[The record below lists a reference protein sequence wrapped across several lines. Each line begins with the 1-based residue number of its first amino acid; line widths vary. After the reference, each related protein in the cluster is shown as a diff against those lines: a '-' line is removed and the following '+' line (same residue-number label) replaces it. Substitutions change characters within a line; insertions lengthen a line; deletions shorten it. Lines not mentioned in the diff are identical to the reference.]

1 MNYIPR
7 PLGARIVAAHSNVV
21 VLEGARAVGKTM
33 LAKKEIVPY
42 GFEYVTLADD
52 ATYQLAKTDISS
64 WVRNLPKPIII
75 DEAQR
80 IETLPLAVKEVVDE
94 LGATYSSHGIPQFI
108 LTGSASLN
116 RKGLDGQN
124 PLTRRARNFELHPLT
139 QREIHLTSGKSIVD
153 LLWNAQPN
161 LKYQSS
167 MDAKEISVLLTK
179 GGFPRYALNSTVS
192 SSELSHLVK
201 SDIDNTLGDA
211 LLPGEKIDIAIANAI
226 LKSLLALPGNILN
239 VSRMASELGR
249 DGRTIERYI
258 DIFERRFLIRKLPNL
273 ALQAHKQTQ
282 SRPKVHPIDSSFSIE
297 EFKQAGK
304 DIFGDDRTLLGSV
317 LESYVVSQIVPEA
330 QWSSRLPDAFYWR
343 QAGKHPKEVDLV
355 LLNNNELIGIE
366 VKAASNARP
375 ADFNGLN
382 ALSEDPRFIRG
393 FLVYTGK
400 KIIRHRDNIW
410 AIPLEALW
418 DNDAFENAT
427 KPPLSAA
434 AITQTQTH
442 AEEETSLT
450 TVDAS
455 LFLSYR
461 HSDNDYLDGA
471 ITQLAEEIAKS
482 YEFLYGNK
490 LDVFIDKKS
499 IEWGQD
505 WQRELDRRIESC
517 NIIMPAVTPGYIK
530 SEACRKELFAF
541 NEKIALRQNCK
552 IMPLIWQNTELMQDD
567 GDMAVAI
574 INRYQYEDV
583 EDLRGANQ
591 KSPQYR
597 NRIEALARRIHSSA
611 VEVNAAAYGNSDVA
625 AEHAG
630 NSEEGLLEKLAECEK
645 QMPVFTESFNGVAE
659 KAKLLL
665 KAFKEHPAPNNGQA
679 TDLVIWTT
687 EIDACTK
694 SDIEALRRDLGTARE
709 SWNIMLEALSSYVS
723 VAILLAE
730 STAKKE
736 QLKDAYTMIISLG
749 NNLNL
754 PEDVKMASSLMS
766 GLQLISPKLKPLSDS
781 FIGVISFLND
791 VKASIDP
798 LEQKLYSALAK
809 ED

>member
-1 MNYIPR
+1 MSYIPR
-7 PLGARIVAAHSNVV
+7 PLGARIVAVHSNVV

-42 GFEYVTLADD
+42 GYEYVTLADD

-64 WVRNLPKPIII
+64 WVRNLPKPVII

-80 IETLPLAVKEVVDE
+80 IEALPLAVKEVVDE
-94 LGATYSSHGIPQFI
+94 LGAAPSSHGIPQFI

-153 LLWNAQPN
+153 LLWDAQPN

-167 MDAKEISVLLTK
+167 MEAKEISVLLTK

-192 SSELSHLVK
+192 SCELSHLVK
-201 SDIDNTLGDA
+201 SDIDNTLGDS

-304 DIFGDDRTLLGSV
+304 DIFGDNRTLLGSV

-330 QWSSRLPDAFYWR
+330 QWSSRFPDAFYWR

-366 VKAASNARP
+366 VKAASNVRP
-375 ADFNGLN
+375 ADFDGLN

-418 DNDAFENAT
+418 DNDAFEDAA
-427 KPPLSAA
+427 KPPLSAT
-434 AITQTQTH
+434 AITHTH
-442 AEEETSLT
+442 TEKEASLT

-541 NEKIALRQNCK
+541 NDKIAARPNCR
-552 IMPLIWQNTELMQDD
+552 IMPLIWQNAELMQNYD
-567 GDMAVAI
+567 DMAIAI
-574 INRYQYEDV
+574 LNRYQYENV
-583 EDLRGANQ
+583 EDLRGVDPKN
-591 KSPQYR
+591 PQYR

-611 VEVNAAAYGNSDVA
+611 VEVNTATHSNSDIAV
-625 AEHAG
+625 EYAG
-630 NSEEGLLEKLAECEK
+630 NPEEGLLEKLAECER
-645 QMPVFTESFNGVAE
+645 QMPVFTESFNSVAE
-659 KAKLLL
+659 KTKRLLE
-665 KAFKEHPAPNNGQA
+665 AFKEHPTPNNGQA
-679 TDLVIWTT
+679 TDFVKWTT

-694 SDIEALRRDLGTARE
+694 SDTEALRRDLGTARE
-709 SWNIMLEALSSYVS
+709 SWNVMLEALSSYVS
-723 VAILLAE
+723 VAILLTG
-730 STAKKE
+730 SMAKKE
-736 QLKDAYTMIISLG
+736 QLEDAYSMIVSFK
-749 NNLNL
+749 NTLNM

-766 GLQLISPKLKPLSDS
+766 GLQLISPKLKPLSES
-781 FIGVISFLND
+781 FIGVIGFLND

-798 LEQKLYSALAK
+798 LEQKLYNALAK
-809 ED
+809 EG

>member
-1 MNYIPR
+1 MSYIPR
-7 PLGARIVAAHSNVV
+7 PLGARIVTAHSNVV

-42 GFEYVTLADD
+42 GYEYVTLADD
-52 ATYQLAKTDISS
+52 ATYQLAKTDIST
-64 WVRNLPKPIII
+64 WVRNLPKPVII

-80 IETLPLAVKEVVDE
+80 IEALPLAVKEVVDE
-94 LGATYSSHGIPQFI
+94 LGATRSSHGTPQFI

-124 PLTRRARNFELHPLT
+124 PLTRRARNFELYPLT
-139 QREIHLTSGKSIVD
+139 QREIHLTSSKSIVD

-179 GGFPRYALNSTVS
+179 GGFPRYALNNIVS

-226 LKSLLALPGNILN
+226 LKSLFALPGNILN

-304 DIFGDDRTLLGSV
+304 DIFGDDRTLLGSM

-330 QWSSRLPDAFYWR
+330 QWSSRFPEAFYWR
-343 QAGKHPKEVDLV
+343 QAGKQPKEVDLV

-366 VKAASNARP
+366 VKAASNVRP
-375 ADFNGLN
+375 ADFDGLN

-418 DNDAFENAT
+418 SNDAFEDAA
-427 KPPLSAA
+427 KPRLSAA
-434 AITQTQTH
+434 AITQTH

-471 ITQLAEEIAKS
+471 ITQLVEEIAKS
-482 YEFLYGNK
+482 YEFLYGNT

-517 NIIMPAVTPGYIK
+517 SIIMPAVTPGYIK

-541 NEKIALRQNCK
+541 NDKIAARPNCR
-552 IMPLIWQNTELMQDD
+552 IMPLIWQNAELMQNYD
-567 GDMAVAI
+567 DMAIAI
-574 INRYQYEDV
+574 LNRYQYENV
-583 EDLRGANQ
+583 EDLRGVDPKN
-591 KSPQYR
+591 PQYR

-611 VEVNAAAYGNSDVA
+611 AEVNTATHSNSDIAV
-625 AEHAG
+625 EYAG
-630 NSEEGLLEKLAECEK
+630 NPEEGLLEKLAECER
-645 QMPVFTESFNGVAE
+645 QMPVFTESFNSVAE
-659 KAKLLL
+659 KTKRLLE
-665 KAFKEHPAPNNGQA
+665 AFKEHPTPNNGQA
-679 TDLVIWTT
+679 TDFVKWTT
-687 EIDACTK
+687 EIDTCTK
-694 SDIEALRRDLGTARE
+694 SDTEALRRDLGTARE
-709 SWNIMLEALSSYVS
+709 SWNVMLEALSSYVS
-723 VAILLAE
+723 VAILLTG
-730 STAKKE
+730 SMAKKE
-736 QLKDAYTMIISLG
+736 QLEDAYSMIVSFK
-749 NNLNL
+749 NTLNM
-754 PEDVKMASSLMS
+754 PEDVKMASSLMN
-766 GLQLISPKLKPLSDS
+766 GLQLISPKLKPLSES
-781 FIGVISFLND
+781 FIGVIGFLND

-798 LEQKLYSALAK
+798 LEQKLYNALAK
-809 ED
+809 EG

>member
-1 MNYIPR
+1 MSYIPR
-7 PLGARIVAAHSNVV
+7 PLGARIVTAHSNVV

-42 GFEYVTLADD
+42 GYEYVTLADD
-52 ATYQLAKTDISS
+52 ATYQLAKTDIST
-64 WVRNLPKPIII
+64 WVRNLPKPVII

-80 IETLPLAVKEVVDE
+80 IEALPLAVKEVVDE
-94 LGATYSSHGIPQFI
+94 LGATRSSHGTPQFI

-124 PLTRRARNFELHPLT
+124 PLTRRARNFELYPLT
-139 QREIHLTSGKSIVD
+139 QREIHLTSSKSIVD

-179 GGFPRYALNSTVS
+179 GGFPRYALNNIVS

-226 LKSLLALPGNILN
+226 LKSLFALPGNILN

-330 QWSSRLPDAFYWR
+330 QWSSRFPEAFYWR
-343 QAGKHPKEVDLV
+343 QAGKQPKEVDLV

-366 VKAASNARP
+366 VKAASNVRP
-375 ADFNGLN
+375 ADFDGLN

-418 DNDAFENAT
+418 SNDAFEDAA
-427 KPPLSAA
+427 KPRLSAA
-434 AITQTQTH
+434 AITQTH

-471 ITQLAEEIAKS
+471 ITQLVEEIAKS
-482 YEFLYGNK
+482 
-490 LDVFIDKKS
+490 
-499 IEWGQD
+499 
-505 WQRELDRRIESC
+505 
-517 NIIMPAVTPGYIK
+517 
-530 SEACRKELFAF
+530 
-541 NEKIALRQNCK
+541 
-552 IMPLIWQNTELMQDD
+552 
-567 GDMAVAI
+567 
-574 INRYQYEDV
+574 
-583 EDLRGANQ
+583 
-591 KSPQYR
+591 
-597 NRIEALARRIHSSA
+597 
-611 VEVNAAAYGNSDVA
+611 
-625 AEHAG
+625 
-630 NSEEGLLEKLAECEK
+630 
-645 QMPVFTESFNGVAE
+645 
-659 KAKLLL
+659 
-665 KAFKEHPAPNNGQA
+665 
-679 TDLVIWTT
+679 
-687 EIDACTK
+687 
-694 SDIEALRRDLGTARE
+694 
-709 SWNIMLEALSSYVS
+709 
-723 VAILLAE
+723 
-730 STAKKE
+730 
-736 QLKDAYTMIISLG
+736 
-749 NNLNL
+749 
-754 PEDVKMASSLMS
+754 
-766 GLQLISPKLKPLSDS
+766 
-781 FIGVISFLND
+781 
-791 VKASIDP
+791 
-798 LEQKLYSALAK
+798 
-809 ED
+809 

>member
-1 MNYIPR
+1 MSYIPR
-7 PLGARIVAAHSNVV
+7 PLGARIVTAHSNVV

-42 GFEYVTLADD
+42 GYEYVTLADD
-52 ATYQLAKTDISS
+52 ATYQLAKTDIST
-64 WVRNLPKPIII
+64 WVRNLPKPVII

-80 IETLPLAVKEVVDE
+80 IEALPLAVKEVVDE
-94 LGATYSSHGIPQFI
+94 LGATRSSHGTPQFI

-124 PLTRRARNFELHPLT
+124 PLTRRARNFELYPLT
-139 QREIHLTSGKSIVD
+139 QREIHLTSSKSIVD

-179 GGFPRYALNSTVS
+179 GGFPRYALNNIVS

-226 LKSLLALPGNILN
+226 LKSLFALPGNILN

-330 QWSSRLPDAFYWR
+330 QWSSRFPEAFYWR
-343 QAGKHPKEVDLV
+343 QAGKQPKEVDLV

-366 VKAASNARP
+366 VKAASNVRP
-375 ADFNGLN
+375 ADFDGLN

-418 DNDAFENAT
+418 SNDAFEDAA
-427 KPPLSAA
+427 KPRLSAA
-434 AITQTQTH
+434 AITQTH

-471 ITQLAEEIAKS
+471 ITQLVEEIAKS
-482 YEFLYGNK
+482 YEFLYGNT

-517 NIIMPAVTPGYIK
+517 SIIMPAVTPGYIK

-541 NEKIALRQNCK
+541 NDKIAARPNCR
-552 IMPLIWQNTELMQDD
+552 IMPLIWQNAELMQNYD
-567 GDMAVAI
+567 DMAIAI
-574 INRYQYEDV
+574 LNRYQYENV
-583 EDLRGANQ
+583 EDLRGVDPKN
-591 KSPQYR
+591 PQYR
-597 NRIEALARRIHSSA
+597 NRIETLARRIHSSA
-611 VEVNAAAYGNSDVA
+611 AEVNTATHSNSDIAV
-625 AEHAG
+625 EYAG
-630 NSEEGLLEKLAECEK
+630 NPEEGLLEKLAECER
-645 QMPVFTESFNGVAE
+645 QMPVFTESFNSVAE
-659 KAKLLL
+659 KTKRLLE
-665 KAFKEHPAPNNGQA
+665 AFKEHPTPNKGQA
-679 TDLVIWTT
+679 TDFVKWTT
-687 EIDACTK
+687 EIDTCTK
-694 SDIEALRRDLGTARE
+694 SDTEALRRDLGTARE
-709 SWNIMLEALSSYVS
+709 SWNVMLEALSSYVS
-723 VAILLAE
+723 VAILLTG
-730 STAKKE
+730 SMAKKE
-736 QLKDAYTMIISLG
+736 QLEDAYSMIVSFK
-749 NNLNL
+749 NTLNM
-754 PEDVKMASSLMS
+754 PEDVKMASSLMN
-766 GLQLISPKLKPLSDS
+766 GLQLISPKLKPLSES
-781 FIGVISFLND
+781 FIGVIGFLND

-798 LEQKLYSALAK
+798 LEQKLYNALAK
-809 ED
+809 EG

>member
-1 MNYIPR
+1 MSYIPR
-7 PLGARIVAAHSNVV
+7 PLGARIVAVHSNVV

-42 GFEYVTLADD
+42 GYEYVTLADD

-64 WVRNLPKPIII
+64 WVRNLPKPVII

-80 IETLPLAVKEVVDE
+80 IEALPLAVKEVVDE
-94 LGATYSSHGIPQFI
+94 LGAAPSSHGIPQFI

-153 LLWNAQPN
+153 LLWDAQPN

-167 MDAKEISVLLTK
+167 MEAKEISVLLTK

-192 SSELSHLVK
+192 SCELSHLVK
-201 SDIDNTLGDA
+201 SDIDNTLGDS

-304 DIFGDDRTLLGSV
+304 DIFGDNRTLLGSV

-330 QWSSRLPDAFYWR
+330 QWSSRFPDAFYWR

-366 VKAASNARP
+366 VKAASNVRP
-375 ADFNGLN
+375 ADFDGLN

-418 DNDAFENAT
+418 DNDAFEDAA
-427 KPPLSAA
+427 KPPLSAT
-434 AITQTQTH
+434 AITHTH
-442 AEEETSLT
+442 TEKEASLT

-541 NEKIALRQNCK
+541 NDKIAARPNCR
-552 IMPLIWQNTELMQDD
+552 IMPLIWQNAELMQNYD
-567 GDMAVAI
+567 DMAIAI
-574 INRYQYEDV
+574 LNRYQYENV
-583 EDLRGANQ
+583 EDLRGVDPKN
-591 KSPQYR
+591 PQYR

-611 VEVNAAAYGNSDVA
+611 VEVNTATHSNSDIAV
-625 AEHAG
+625 EYAG
-630 NSEEGLLEKLAECEK
+630 NPEEGLLEKHAECER
-645 QMPVFTESFNGVAE
+645 QMPVFTESFNSVAE
-659 KAKLLL
+659 KTKRLLE
-665 KAFKEHPAPNNGQA
+665 AFKEHPTPNNGQA
-679 TDLVIWTT
+679 TDFVKWTT

-694 SDIEALRRDLGTARE
+694 SDTEALRRDLGTARE
-709 SWNIMLEALSSYVS
+709 SWNVMLEALSSYVS
-723 VAILLAE
+723 VAILLTG
-730 STAKKE
+730 SMAKKE
-736 QLKDAYTMIISLG
+736 QLEDAYSMIVSFK
-749 NNLNL
+749 NTLNM

-766 GLQLISPKLKPLSDS
+766 GLQLISPKLKPLSES
-781 FIGVISFLND
+781 FIGVIGFLND

-798 LEQKLYSALAK
+798 LEQKLYNALAK
-809 ED
+809 EG

>member
-1 MNYIPR
+1 MSYIPR
-7 PLGARIVAAHSNVV
+7 PLGARIVTAHSNVV

-42 GFEYVTLADD
+42 GYEYVTLADD
-52 ATYQLAKTDISS
+52 ATYQLAKTDIST
-64 WVRNLPKPIII
+64 WVRNLPKPVII

-80 IETLPLAVKEVVDE
+80 IEALPLAVKEVVDE
-94 LGATYSSHGIPQFI
+94 LGATRSSHGTPQFI

-124 PLTRRARNFELHPLT
+124 PLTRRARNFELYPLT
-139 QREIHLTSGKSIVD
+139 QREIHLTSSKSIVD

-179 GGFPRYALNSTVS
+179 GGFPRYALNNIVS

-226 LKSLLALPGNILN
+226 LKSLFALPGNILN

-330 QWSSRLPDAFYWR
+330 QWSSRFPEAFYWR
-343 QAGKHPKEVDLV
+343 QAGKQPKEVDLV

-366 VKAASNARP
+366 VKAASNVRP
-375 ADFNGLN
+375 ADFDGLN

-410 AIPLEALW
+410 VIPLEALW
-418 DNDAFENAT
+418 SNDAFEDAA
-427 KPPLSAA
+427 KPRLSAA
-434 AITQTQTH
+434 AITQTH

-471 ITQLAEEIAKS
+471 ITQLVEEIAKS
-482 YEFLYGNK
+482 YEFLYGNT

-517 NIIMPAVTPGYIK
+517 SIIMPAVTPGYIK

-541 NEKIALRQNCK
+541 NDKIAARPNCR
-552 IMPLIWQNTELMQDD
+552 IMPLIWQNAELMQNYD
-567 GDMAVAI
+567 DMAIAI
-574 INRYQYEDV
+574 LNRYQYENV
-583 EDLRGANQ
+583 EDLRGVDPKN
-591 KSPQYR
+591 PQYR

-611 VEVNAAAYGNSDVA
+611 AEVNTATHSNSDIAV
-625 AEHAG
+625 EYAG
-630 NSEEGLLEKLAECEK
+630 NPEEGLLEKLAECER
-645 QMPVFTESFNGVAE
+645 QMPVFTESFNSVAE
-659 KAKLLL
+659 KTKRLLE
-665 KAFKEHPAPNNGQA
+665 AFKEHPTPNNGQA
-679 TDLVIWTT
+679 TDFVKWTT
-687 EIDACTK
+687 EIDTCTK
-694 SDIEALRRDLGTARE
+694 SDTEALRRDLGTARE
-709 SWNIMLEALSSYVS
+709 SWNVMLEALSSYVS
-723 VAILLAE
+723 VAILLTG
-730 STAKKE
+730 SMAKKE
-736 QLKDAYTMIISLG
+736 QLEDAYSMIVSFK
-749 NNLNL
+749 NTLNM
-754 PEDVKMASSLMS
+754 PEDVKMASSLMN
-766 GLQLISPKLKPLSDS
+766 GLQLISPKLKPLSES
-781 FIGVISFLND
+781 FIGVIGFLND

-798 LEQKLYSALAK
+798 LEQKLYNALAK
-809 ED
+809 EG

>member
-1 MNYIPR
+1 MSYIPR
-7 PLGARIVAAHSNVV
+7 PLGARIVTAHSNVV

-42 GFEYVTLADD
+42 GYEYVTLADD
-52 ATYQLAKTDISS
+52 ATYQLAKTDIST
-64 WVRNLPKPIII
+64 WVRNLPKPVII

-80 IETLPLAVKEVVDE
+80 IEALPLAVKEVVDE
-94 LGATYSSHGIPQFI
+94 LGATRSSHGTPQFI

-124 PLTRRARNFELHPLT
+124 PLTRRARNFELYPLT
-139 QREIHLTSGKSIVD
+139 QREIHLTSSKSIVD

-179 GGFPRYALNSTVS
+179 GGFPRYALNNIVS

-226 LKSLLALPGNILN
+226 LKSLFALPGNILN

-330 QWSSRLPDAFYWR
+330 QWSSRFPEAFYWR
-343 QAGKHPKEVDLV
+343 QAGKQPKEVDLV

-366 VKAASNARP
+366 VKAASNVRP
-375 ADFNGLN
+375 ADFDGLN

-418 DNDAFENAT
+418 SNDAFEDAA
-427 KPPLSAA
+427 KPRLSAA
-434 AITQTQTH
+434 AITQTH

-471 ITQLAEEIAKS
+471 ITQLVEEIAKS
-482 YEFLYGNK
+482 YEFLYGNT

-517 NIIMPAVTPGYIK
+517 SIIMPAVTPGYIK

-541 NEKIALRQNCK
+541 NDKIAARPNCR
-552 IMPLIWQNTELMQDD
+552 IMPLIWQNAELMQNYD
-567 GDMAVAI
+567 DMAIAI
-574 INRYQYEDV
+574 LNRYQYENV
-583 EDLRGANQ
+583 EDLRGVDPKN
-591 KSPQYR
+591 PQYR

-611 VEVNAAAYGNSDVA
+611 AEVNTATHSNSDIAV
-625 AEHAG
+625 EYAG
-630 NSEEGLLEKLAECEK
+630 NPEEGLLEKLAECER
-645 QMPVFTESFNGVAE
+645 QMPVFTESFNSVAE
-659 KAKLLL
+659 KTKRLLE
-665 KAFKEHPAPNNGQA
+665 AFKEHPTPNNGQA
-679 TDLVIWTT
+679 TDFVKWTT
-687 EIDACTK
+687 EIDTCTK
-694 SDIEALRRDLGTARE
+694 SDTEALRRDLGTARE
-709 SWNIMLEALSSYVS
+709 SWNVMLEALSSYVS
-723 VAILLAE
+723 VAILLTG
-730 STAKKE
+730 SMAKKE
-736 QLKDAYTMIISLG
+736 QLEDAYSMIVSFK
-749 NNLNL
+749 NTLNM
-754 PEDVKMASSLMS
+754 PEDVKMASSLMN
-766 GLQLISPKLKPLSDS
+766 GLQLISPKLKPLSES
-781 FIGVISFLND
+781 FIGVIGFLND

-798 LEQKLYSALAK
+798 LEQKLYNALAK

>member
-1 MNYIPR
+1 MSYIPR
-7 PLGARIVAAHSNVV
+7 PLGARIVTAHSNVV

-42 GFEYVTLADD
+42 GYEYVTLADD
-52 ATYQLAKTDISS
+52 ATYQLAKTDIST
-64 WVRNLPKPIII
+64 WVRNLPKPVII

-80 IETLPLAVKEVVDE
+80 IEALPLAVKEVVDE
-94 LGATYSSHGIPQFI
+94 LGATRSSHGTPQFI

-124 PLTRRARNFELHPLT
+124 PLTRRACNFELYPLT
-139 QREIHLTSGKSIVD
+139 QREIHLTSSKSIVD

-179 GGFPRYALNSTVS
+179 GGFPRYALNNIVS

-226 LKSLLALPGNILN
+226 LKSLFALPGNILN

-258 DIFERRFLIRKLPNL
+258 NIFERRFLIRKLPNL

-330 QWSSRLPDAFYWR
+330 QWSSRFPEAFYWR
-343 QAGKHPKEVDLV
+343 QAGKQPKEVDLV

-366 VKAASNARP
+366 VKAASNVRP
-375 ADFNGLN
+375 ADFDGLN

-418 DNDAFENAT
+418 SNDAFEDAA
-427 KPPLSAA
+427 KPRLSAA
-434 AITQTQTH
+434 AITQTH

-471 ITQLAEEIAKS
+471 ITQLVEEIAKS
-482 YEFLYGNK
+482 YEFLYGNT

-517 NIIMPAVTPGYIK
+517 SIIMPAITPGYIK

-541 NEKIALRQNCK
+541 NDKIAARPNCR
-552 IMPLIWQNTELMQDD
+552 IMPLIWQNAELMQNYD
-567 GDMAVAI
+567 DMAIAI
-574 INRYQYEDV
+574 LNRYQYENV
-583 EDLRGANQ
+583 EDLRGVDPKN
-591 KSPQYR
+591 PQYR

-611 VEVNAAAYGNSDVA
+611 AEVNTATHSNSDIAV
-625 AEHAG
+625 EHAG
-630 NSEEGLLEKLAECEK
+630 NPEEGLLEKLAECER
-645 QMPVFTESFNGVAE
+645 QMPVFTESFNSVAE
-659 KAKLLL
+659 KTKRLLE
-665 KAFKEHPAPNNGQA
+665 AFKEHPTPNNGQA
-679 TDLVIWTT
+679 TDFVKWTT
-687 EIDACTK
+687 EIDTCTK
-694 SDIEALRRDLGTARE
+694 SDTEALRRDLGTARE
-709 SWNIMLEALSSYVS
+709 SWNVMLEALSSYVS
-723 VAILLAE
+723 VAILLTG
-730 STAKKE
+730 SMAKKE
-736 QLKDAYTMIISLG
+736 QLEDAYSMIVSFK
-749 NNLNL
+749 NTLNM
-754 PEDVKMASSLMS
+754 PEDVKMASSLMN
-766 GLQLISPKLKPLSDS
+766 GLQLISPKLKPLSES
-781 FIGVISFLND
+781 FIGVIGFLND

-798 LEQKLYSALAK
+798 LEQKLYNALAK
-809 ED
+809 EG

>member
-1 MNYIPR
+1 MSYIPR
-7 PLGARIVAAHSNVV
+7 PLGARIVAVHSNVV

-42 GFEYVTLADD
+42 GYEYVTLADD

-64 WVRNLPKPIII
+64 WVRNLPKPVII

-80 IETLPLAVKEVVDE
+80 IEALPLAVKEVVDE
-94 LGATYSSHGIPQFI
+94 LGAAPSSHGIPQFI

-153 LLWNAQPN
+153 LLWDAQPN

-167 MDAKEISVLLTK
+167 MEAKEISVLLTK

-192 SSELSHLVK
+192 SGELSHLVK
-201 SDIDNTLGDA
+201 SDIDNTLGDS

-304 DIFGDDRTLLGSV
+304 DIFGDNRTLLGSV

-330 QWSSRLPDAFYWR
+330 QWSSRFPDAFYWR

-366 VKAASNARP
+366 VKAASNVRP
-375 ADFNGLN
+375 ADFDGLN

-418 DNDAFENAT
+418 DNDAFEDAA
-427 KPPLSAA
+427 KPPLSAT
-434 AITQTQTH
+434 AITHTH
-442 AEEETSLT
+442 TEKEASLT

-541 NEKIALRQNCK
+541 NDKIAARPNCR
-552 IMPLIWQNTELMQDD
+552 IMPLIWQNAELMQNYD
-567 GDMAVAI
+567 DMAIAI
-574 INRYQYEDV
+574 LNRYQYENV
-583 EDLRGANQ
+583 EDLRGVDPKN
-591 KSPQYR
+591 PQYR

-611 VEVNAAAYGNSDVA
+611 VEVNTATHSNSDIA
-625 AEHAG
+625 AEYAG
-630 NSEEGLLEKLAECEK
+630 NPEEGLLEKLAECER
-645 QMPVFTESFNGVAE
+645 QMPVFTESFNSVAE
-659 KAKLLL
+659 KTKRLLE
-665 KAFKEHPAPNNGQA
+665 AFKEHPTPNNGQA
-679 TDLVIWTT
+679 TDFVKWTT

-694 SDIEALRRDLGTARE
+694 SDTEALRRDLGTARE
-709 SWNIMLEALSSYVS
+709 SWNVMLEALSSYVS
-723 VAILLAE
+723 VAILLTG
-730 STAKKE
+730 SMAKKE
-736 QLKDAYTMIISLG
+736 QLEDAYSMIVSFK
-749 NNLNL
+749 NTLNM

-766 GLQLISPKLKPLSDS
+766 GLQLISPKLKPLSES
-781 FIGVISFLND
+781 FIGVIGFLND

-798 LEQKLYSALAK
+798 LEQKLYNALAK
-809 ED
+809 EG

>member
-1 MNYIPR
+1 MSYIPR
-7 PLGARIVAAHSNVV
+7 PLGARIVTAHSNVV

-42 GFEYVTLADD
+42 GYEYVTLADD
-52 ATYQLAKTDISS
+52 ATYQLAKTDIST
-64 WVRNLPKPIII
+64 WVRNLPKPVII

-80 IETLPLAVKEVVDE
+80 IEALPLAVKEVVDE
-94 LGATYSSHGIPQFI
+94 LGATRSSHGTPQFI

-124 PLTRRARNFELHPLT
+124 PLTRRARNFELYPLT
-139 QREIHLTSGKSIVD
+139 QREIHLTSSKSIVD

-179 GGFPRYALNSTVS
+179 GGFPRYALNNIVS

-226 LKSLLALPGNILN
+226 LKSLFALPGNILN

-317 LESYVVSQIVPEA
+317 LESYVISQIVPEA
-330 QWSSRLPDAFYWR
+330 QWSSRFPEAFYWR
-343 QAGKHPKEVDLV
+343 QAGKQPKEVDLV

-366 VKAASNARP
+366 VKAASNVRP
-375 ADFNGLN
+375 ADFDGLN

-418 DNDAFENAT
+418 SNDAFEDAA
-427 KPPLSAA
+427 KPRLSAA
-434 AITQTQTH
+434 AITQTH

-471 ITQLAEEIAKS
+471 ITQLVEEIAKS
-482 YEFLYGNK
+482 YEFLYGNT

-517 NIIMPAVTPGYIK
+517 SIIMPAVTPGYIK

-541 NEKIALRQNCK
+541 NDKIAARPNCR
-552 IMPLIWQNTELMQDD
+552 IMPLIWQNAELMQNYD
-567 GDMAVAI
+567 DMAIAI
-574 INRYQYEDV
+574 LNRYQYENV
-583 EDLRGANQ
+583 EDLRGVDPKN
-591 KSPQYR
+591 PQYR

-611 VEVNAAAYGNSDVA
+611 AEVNTATHSNSDIAV
-625 AEHAG
+625 EYAG
-630 NSEEGLLEKLAECEK
+630 NPEEGLLEKLAECER
-645 QMPVFTESFNGVAE
+645 QMPVFTESFNSVAE
-659 KAKLLL
+659 KTKRLLE
-665 KAFKEHPAPNNGQA
+665 AFKEHPTPNNGQA
-679 TDLVIWTT
+679 TDFVKWTT
-687 EIDACTK
+687 EIDTCTK
-694 SDIEALRRDLGTARE
+694 SDTEALRRDLGTARE
-709 SWNIMLEALSSYVS
+709 SWNVMLEALSSYVS
-723 VAILLAE
+723 VAILLTG
-730 STAKKE
+730 SMAKKE
-736 QLKDAYTMIISLG
+736 QLEDAYSMIVSFK
-749 NNLNL
+749 NTLNM
-754 PEDVKMASSLMS
+754 PEDVKMASSLMN
-766 GLQLISPKLKPLSDS
+766 GLQLISPKLKPLSES
-781 FIGVISFLND
+781 FIGVIGFLND

-798 LEQKLYSALAK
+798 LEQKLYNALAK

>member
-1 MNYIPR
+1 MSYIPR
-7 PLGARIVAAHSNVV
+7 PLGARIVTAHSNVV

-42 GFEYVTLADD
+42 GYEYVTLADD
-52 ATYQLAKTDISS
+52 ATYQLAKTDIST
-64 WVRNLPKPIII
+64 WVRNLPKPVII

-80 IETLPLAVKEVVDE
+80 IEALPLAVKEVVDE
-94 LGATYSSHGIPQFI
+94 LGATRSSHGTPQFI

-124 PLTRRARNFELHPLT
+124 PLTRRARNFELYPLT
-139 QREIHLTSGKSIVD
+139 QREIHLTSSKSIVD

-179 GGFPRYALNSTVS
+179 GGFPRYALNNIVS

-211 LLPGEKIDIAIANAI
+211 LLPGEKIDIATANAI
-226 LKSLLALPGNILN
+226 LKSLFALPGNILN

-330 QWSSRLPDAFYWR
+330 QWSSRFPEAFYWR
-343 QAGKHPKEVDLV
+343 QAGKQPKEVDLV

-375 ADFNGLN
+375 ADFDGLN

-418 DNDAFENAT
+418 SNDAFEDAA
-427 KPPLSAA
+427 KPRLSAA
-434 AITQTQTH
+434 AITQTH

-471 ITQLAEEIAKS
+471 ITQLVEEIAKS
-482 YEFLYGNK
+482 YEFLYGNT

-517 NIIMPAVTPGYIK
+517 SIIMPAVTPGYIK

-541 NEKIALRQNCK
+541 NDKIASRPNCR
-552 IMPLIWQNTELMQDD
+552 IMPLIWQNAELMQNDD
-567 GDMAVAI
+567 DMAIAI
-574 INRYQYEDV
+574 LNRYQYENV
-583 EDLRGANQ
+583 EDLRGVDPKN
-591 KSPQYR
+591 PQYR

-611 VEVNAAAYGNSDVA
+611 VEVNTATHSNSDIAV
-625 AEHAG
+625 EYAG
-630 NSEEGLLEKLAECEK
+630 NPEEGLLEKLAECER
-645 QMPVFTESFNGVAE
+645 QMPVFTESFNSVAE
-659 KAKLLL
+659 KTKRLLE
-665 KAFKEHPAPNNGQA
+665 AFKEHPTPNNGQA
-679 TDLVIWTT
+679 TDFVKWTT

-694 SDIEALRRDLGTARE
+694 SDTEALRRDLGTARE
-709 SWNIMLEALSSYVS
+709 SWNVMLEALSSYVS
-723 VAILLAE
+723 VAILLTG
-730 STAKKE
+730 SMAKKE
-736 QLKDAYTMIISLG
+736 QLEDAYSMIISFK
-749 NNLNL
+749 NTLNM

-766 GLQLISPKLKPLSDS
+766 GLQLISPKLKPLSES
-781 FIGVISFLND
+781 FIGVIGFLND

>member
-1 MNYIPR
+1 MSYIPR
-7 PLGARIVAAHSNVV
+7 PLGARIVTAHSNVV

-42 GFEYVTLADD
+42 GYEYVTLADD
-52 ATYQLAKTDISS
+52 ATYQLAKTDIST
-64 WVRNLPKPIII
+64 WVRNLPKPVII

-80 IETLPLAVKEVVDE
+80 IEALPLAVKEVVDE
-94 LGATYSSHGIPQFI
+94 LGATRSSHGTPQFI

-124 PLTRRARNFELHPLT
+124 PLTRRARNFELYPLT
-139 QREIHLTSGKSIVD
+139 QREIHLTSSKSIVD

-179 GGFPRYALNSTVS
+179 GGFPRYALNNIVS

-211 LLPGEKIDIAIANAI
+211 LLPGEKIDIATANAI
-226 LKSLLALPGNILN
+226 LKSLFALPGNILN

-330 QWSSRLPDAFYWR
+330 QWSSRFPEAFYWR
-343 QAGKHPKEVDLV
+343 QAGKQPKEVDLV

-375 ADFNGLN
+375 ADFDGLN

-418 DNDAFENAT
+418 SNDAFEDAA
-427 KPPLSAA
+427 KPRLSAA
-434 AITQTQTH
+434 AITQTH

-471 ITQLAEEIAKS
+471 ITQLVEEIAKS
-482 YEFLYGNK
+482 YEFLYGNT

-517 NIIMPAVTPGYIK
+517 SIIMPAVTPGYIK

-541 NEKIALRQNCK
+541 NDKIAARPNCR
-552 IMPLIWQNTELMQDD
+552 IMPLIWQNAELMQNDD
-567 GDMAVAI
+567 DMAIAI
-574 INRYQYEDV
+574 LNRYQYENV
-583 EDLRGANQ
+583 EDLRGVDPKN
-591 KSPQYR
+591 PQYR

-611 VEVNAAAYGNSDVA
+611 VEVNTATHSNSDIAV
-625 AEHAG
+625 EYAG
-630 NSEEGLLEKLAECEK
+630 NPEEGLLEKLAECER
-645 QMPVFTESFNGVAE
+645 QMPVFTESFNSVAE
-659 KAKLLL
+659 KTKRLLE
-665 KAFKEHPAPNNGQA
+665 AFKEHPTPNNGQA
-679 TDLVIWTT
+679 TDFVKWTT

-694 SDIEALRRDLGTARE
+694 SDTEALRRDLGTARE
-709 SWNIMLEALSSYVS
+709 SWNVMLEALSSYVS
-723 VAILLAE
+723 VAILLTG
-730 STAKKE
+730 SMAKKE
-736 QLKDAYTMIISLG
+736 QLEDAYSMIISFK
-749 NNLNL
+749 NTLNM

-766 GLQLISPKLKPLSDS
+766 GLQLISPKLKPLSES
-781 FIGVISFLND
+781 FIGVIGFLND

>member
-1 MNYIPR
+1 MSYIPR
-7 PLGARIVAAHSNVV
+7 PLGARIVTAHSNVV

-42 GFEYVTLADD
+42 GYEYVTLADD
-52 ATYQLAKTDISS
+52 ATYQLAKTDIST
-64 WVRNLPKPIII
+64 WVRNLPKPVII

-80 IETLPLAVKEVVDE
+80 IEALPLAVKEVVDE
-94 LGATYSSHGIPQFI
+94 LGATRSSHGTPQFI

-124 PLTRRARNFELHPLT
+124 PLTRRARNFELYPLT
-139 QREIHLTSGKSIVD
+139 QREIHLTSSKSIVD

-179 GGFPRYALNSTVS
+179 GGFPRYALNNIVS

-226 LKSLLALPGNILN
+226 LKSLFALPGNILN

-330 QWSSRLPDAFYWR
+330 QWSSRFPEAFYWR
-343 QAGKHPKEVDLV
+343 QAGKQPKEVDLV

-366 VKAASNARP
+366 VKAASNVRP
-375 ADFNGLN
+375 ADFDGLN

-418 DNDAFENAT
+418 SNDAFEDAA
-427 KPPLSAA
+427 KPRLSAA
-434 AITQTQTH
+434 AITQTH

-471 ITQLAEEIAKS
+471 ITQLVEEIAKS
-482 YEFLYGNK
+482 YEFLYGNT

-517 NIIMPAVTPGYIK
+517 SIIMPAVTPGYIK

-541 NEKIALRQNCK
+541 NDKIAARPNCR
-552 IMPLIWQNTELMQDD
+552 IMPLIWQNAELMQNYD
-567 GDMAVAI
+567 DMAIAI
-574 INRYQYEDV
+574 LNRYQYENV
-583 EDLRGANQ
+583 EDLRGVDPKN
-591 KSPQYR
+591 PQYR

-611 VEVNAAAYGNSDVA
+611 VEVNTATHSNSDIAV
-625 AEHAG
+625 EYAG
-630 NSEEGLLEKLAECEK
+630 NPEEGLLEKLAECER
-645 QMPVFTESFNGVAE
+645 QMPVFTESFNSVAE
-659 KAKLLL
+659 KTKRLLE
-665 KAFKEHPAPNNGQA
+665 AFKEHPTPNNGQA
-679 TDLVIWTT
+679 TDFVKWTT
-687 EIDACTK
+687 EIDTCTK
-694 SDIEALRRDLGTARE
+694 SDTEALRRDLGTARE
-709 SWNIMLEALSSYVS
+709 SWNVMLEALSSYVS
-723 VAILLAE
+723 VAILLTG
-730 STAKKE
+730 SMAKKE
-736 QLKDAYTMIISLG
+736 QLEDAYSMIVSFK
-749 NNLNL
+749 NTLNM
-754 PEDVKMASSLMS
+754 PEDVKMASSLMN
-766 GLQLISPKLKPLSDS
+766 GLQLISPKLKPLSES
-781 FIGVISFLND
+781 FIGVIGFLND

-798 LEQKLYSALAK
+798 LEQKLYNALAK
-809 ED
+809 EG

>member
-1 MNYIPR
+1 MSYIPR
-7 PLGARIVAAHSNVV
+7 PLGARIVTAHSNVV

-42 GFEYVTLADD
+42 GYEYVTLADD
-52 ATYQLAKTDISS
+52 ATYQLAKTDIST
-64 WVRNLPKPIII
+64 WVRNLPKPVII

-80 IETLPLAVKEVVDE
+80 IEALPLAVKEVVDE
-94 LGATYSSHGIPQFI
+94 LGATRSSHGTPQFI

-124 PLTRRARNFELHPLT
+124 PLTRRARNFELYPLT
-139 QREIHLTSGKSIVD
+139 QREIHLTSSKSIVD

-179 GGFPRYALNSTVS
+179 GGFPRYALNNIVS

-226 LKSLLALPGNILN
+226 LKSLFALPGNILN

-330 QWSSRLPDAFYWR
+330 QWSSRFPEAFYWR
-343 QAGKHPKEVDLV
+343 QAGKQPKEVDLV

-366 VKAASNARP
+366 VKAASNVRP
-375 ADFNGLN
+375 ADFDGLN

-400 KIIRHRDNIW
+400 TIIRHRDNIW

-418 DNDAFENAT
+418 SNDAFEDAA
-427 KPPLSAA
+427 KPRLSAA
-434 AITQTQTH
+434 AITQTH

-471 ITQLAEEIAKS
+471 ITQLVEEIAKS
-482 YEFLYGNK
+482 YEFLYGNT

-517 NIIMPAVTPGYIK
+517 SIIMPAVTPGYIK

-541 NEKIALRQNCK
+541 NDKIAARPNCR
-552 IMPLIWQNTELMQDD
+552 IMPLIWQNAELMQNYD
-567 GDMAVAI
+567 DMAIAI
-574 INRYQYEDV
+574 LNRYQYENV
-583 EDLRGANQ
+583 EDLRGVDPKN
-591 KSPQYR
+591 PQYR

-611 VEVNAAAYGNSDVA
+611 AEVNTATHSNSDIAV
-625 AEHAG
+625 EYAG
-630 NSEEGLLEKLAECEK
+630 NPEEGLLEKLAECER
-645 QMPVFTESFNGVAE
+645 QMPVFTESFNSVAE
-659 KAKLLL
+659 KTKRLLE
-665 KAFKEHPAPNNGQA
+665 AFKEHPTPNNGQA
-679 TDLVIWTT
+679 TDFVKWTT
-687 EIDACTK
+687 EIDTCTK
-694 SDIEALRRDLGTARE
+694 SDTEALRRDLGTARE
-709 SWNIMLEALSSYVS
+709 SWNVMLEALSSYVS
-723 VAILLAE
+723 VAILLTG
-730 STAKKE
+730 SMAKKE
-736 QLKDAYTMIISLG
+736 QLEDAYSMIVSFK
-749 NNLNL
+749 NTLNM
-754 PEDVKMASSLMS
+754 PEDVKMASSLMN
-766 GLQLISPKLKPLSDS
+766 GLQLISPKLKPLSES
-781 FIGVISFLND
+781 FIGVIGFLND

-798 LEQKLYSALAK
+798 LEQKLYNALAK
-809 ED
+809 EG

>member
-1 MNYIPR
+1 MSYIPR
-7 PLGARIVAAHSNVV
+7 PLGARIVTAHSNVV

-42 GFEYVTLADD
+42 GYEYVTLADD
-52 ATYQLAKTDISS
+52 ATYQLAKTDIST
-64 WVRNLPKPIII
+64 WVRNLPKPVII

-80 IETLPLAVKEVVDE
+80 IEALPLAVKEVVDE
-94 LGATYSSHGIPQFI
+94 LGATRSSHGTPQFI

-124 PLTRRARNFELHPLT
+124 PLTRRARNFELYPLT
-139 QREIHLTSGKSIVD
+139 QREIHLTSSKSIVD

-179 GGFPRYALNSTVS
+179 GGFPRYALNNIVS

-226 LKSLLALPGNILN
+226 LKSLFALPGNILN

-330 QWSSRLPDAFYWR
+330 QWSSRFPEAFYWR
-343 QAGKHPKEVDLV
+343 QAGKQPKEVDLV

-366 VKAASNARP
+366 VKAASNVRP
-375 ADFNGLN
+375 ADFDGLN

-418 DNDAFENAT
+418 SNDAFEDAA
-427 KPPLSAA
+427 KPRLSAA
-434 AITQTQTH
+434 AIAQTH

-471 ITQLAEEIAKS
+471 ITQLVEEIAKS
-482 YEFLYGNK
+482 YEFLYGNT

-517 NIIMPAVTPGYIK
+517 SIIMPAVTPGYIK

-541 NEKIALRQNCK
+541 NDKIAARPNCR
-552 IMPLIWQNTELMQDD
+552 IMPLIWQNAELMQNYD
-567 GDMAVAI
+567 DMAIAI
-574 INRYQYEDV
+574 LNRYQYENV
-583 EDLRGANQ
+583 EDLRGVDPKN
-591 KSPQYR
+591 PQYR

-611 VEVNAAAYGNSDVA
+611 AEVNTATHSNSDIAV
-625 AEHAG
+625 EYAG
-630 NSEEGLLEKLAECEK
+630 NPEEGLLEKLAECER
-645 QMPVFTESFNGVAE
+645 QMPVFTESFNSVAE
-659 KAKLLL
+659 KTKRLLE
-665 KAFKEHPAPNNGQA
+665 AFKEHPTPNNGQA
-679 TDLVIWTT
+679 TDFVKWTT
-687 EIDACTK
+687 EIDTCTK
-694 SDIEALRRDLGTARE
+694 SDTEALRRDLGTARE
-709 SWNIMLEALSSYVS
+709 SWNVMLEALSSYVS
-723 VAILLAE
+723 VAILLTG
-730 STAKKE
+730 SMAKKE
-736 QLKDAYTMIISLG
+736 QLEDAYSMIVSFK
-749 NNLNL
+749 NTLNM
-754 PEDVKMASSLMS
+754 PEDVKMASSLMN
-766 GLQLISPKLKPLSDS
+766 GLQLISPKLKPLSES
-781 FIGVISFLND
+781 FIGVIGFLND

-798 LEQKLYSALAK
+798 LEQKLYNALAK
-809 ED
+809 EG

>member
-1 MNYIPR
+1 MSYIPR
-7 PLGARIVAAHSNVV
+7 PLGARIVTAHSNVV

-42 GFEYVTLADD
+42 GYEYVTLADD
-52 ATYQLAKTDISS
+52 ATYQLAKTDIST
-64 WVRNLPKPIII
+64 WVRNLPKPVII

-80 IETLPLAVKEVVDE
+80 IEALPLAVKEVVDE
-94 LGATYSSHGIPQFI
+94 LGATRSSHGTPQFI

-124 PLTRRARNFELHPLT
+124 PLTRRARNFELYPLT
-139 QREIHLTSGKSIVD
+139 QREIHLTSSKSIVD

-179 GGFPRYALNSTVS
+179 GGFPRYALNNIVS

-226 LKSLLALPGNILN
+226 LKSLFALPGNILN

-330 QWSSRLPDAFYWR
+330 QWSSRFPEAFYWR
-343 QAGKHPKEVDLV
+343 QAGKQPKEVDLV

-366 VKAASNARP
+366 VKAASNVRP
-375 ADFNGLN
+375 ADFDGLN

-418 DNDAFENAT
+418 SNDAFEDAA
-427 KPPLSAA
+427 KPRLSAA
-434 AITQTQTH
+434 AITQTH

-471 ITQLAEEIAKS
+471 ITQLVEEIAKS
-482 YEFLYGNK
+482 YEFLYGNT

-517 NIIMPAVTPGYIK
+517 SIIMPAVTPGYIK

-541 NEKIALRQNCK
+541 NDKIAARPNCR
-552 IMPLIWQNTELMQDD
+552 IMPLIWQNAELMQNYD
-567 GDMAVAI
+567 DMAIAI
-574 INRYQYEDV
+574 LNRYQYENV
-583 EDLRGANQ
+583 EDLRGVDPKN
-591 KSPQYR
+591 PQYR

-611 VEVNAAAYGNSDVA
+611 AEVNTATHSNSDIAV
-625 AEHAG
+625 EYAG
-630 NSEEGLLEKLAECEK
+630 NPEEGLLEKLAECER
-645 QMPVFTESFNGVAE
+645 QMPVFTESFNSVAE
-659 KAKLLL
+659 KTKRLLE
-665 KAFKEHPAPNNGQA
+665 AFKEHPTPNNGQA
-679 TDLVIWTT
+679 TDFVKWTT
-687 EIDACTK
+687 EIDTCTK
-694 SDIEALRRDLGTARE
+694 SDTEALRRDLGTARE
-709 SWNIMLEALSSYVS
+709 SWNVMLEALSSYVS
-723 VAILLAE
+723 VAILLTG
-730 STAKKE
+730 SMAKKE
-736 QLKDAYTMIISLG
+736 QLEDAYSMIVSFK
-749 NNLNL
+749 NTLNM
-754 PEDVKMASSLMS
+754 PEDVKMASSLMN
-766 GLQLISPKLKPLSDS
+766 GLQLISPKLKPLSES
-781 FIGVISFLND
+781 FIGVIGFLND

-798 LEQKLYSALAK
+798 LEQKLYNALAK
-809 ED
+809 EG

>member
-1 MNYIPR
+1 MSYIPR
-7 PLGARIVAAHSNVV
+7 PLGARIVAVHSNVV

-42 GFEYVTLADD
+42 GYEYVTLADD

-64 WVRNLPKPIII
+64 WVRNLPKPVII

-80 IETLPLAVKEVVDE
+80 IEALPLAVKEVVDE
-94 LGATYSSHGIPQFI
+94 LGAAPSSHGIPQFI

-153 LLWNAQPN
+153 LLWDAQPN

-167 MDAKEISVLLTK
+167 MEAKEISVLLTK

-192 SSELSHLVK
+192 SGELSHLVK
-201 SDIDNTLGDA
+201 SDIDNTLGDS

-304 DIFGDDRTLLGSV
+304 DIFGDNRTLLGSV

-330 QWSSRLPDAFYWR
+330 QWSSRFPDAFYWR

-366 VKAASNARP
+366 VKAASNVRP
-375 ADFNGLN
+375 ADFDGLN

-418 DNDAFENAT
+418 DNDAFEDAA
-427 KPPLSAA
+427 KPPLSAT
-434 AITQTQTH
+434 AITHTH
-442 AEEETSLT
+442 TEKEASLT

-541 NEKIALRQNCK
+541 NDKIAARPNCR
-552 IMPLIWQNTELMQDD
+552 IMPLIWQNAELMQNYD
-567 GDMAVAI
+567 DMAIAI
-574 INRYQYEDV
+574 LNRYQYENV
-583 EDLRGANQ
+583 EDLRGVDPKN
-591 KSPQYR
+591 PQYR
-597 NRIEALARRIHSSA
+597 NHIEALARRIHSSA
-611 VEVNAAAYGNSDVA
+611 VEVNTATHSNSDIA
-625 AEHAG
+625 AEYAG
-630 NSEEGLLEKLAECEK
+630 NPEEGLLEKLAECER
-645 QMPVFTESFNGVAE
+645 QMPVFTESFNSVAE
-659 KAKLLL
+659 KTKRLLE
-665 KAFKEHPAPNNGQA
+665 AFKEHPTPNNGQA
-679 TDLVIWTT
+679 TDFVKWTT

-694 SDIEALRRDLGTARE
+694 SDTEALRRDLGTARE
-709 SWNIMLEALSSYVS
+709 SWNVMLEALSSYVS
-723 VAILLAE
+723 VAILLTG
-730 STAKKE
+730 SMAKKE
-736 QLKDAYTMIISLG
+736 QLEDAYSMIVSFK
-749 NNLNL
+749 NTLNM

-766 GLQLISPKLKPLSDS
+766 GLQLISPKLKPLSES
-781 FIGVISFLND
+781 FIGVIGFLND

-798 LEQKLYSALAK
+798 LEQKLYNALAK
-809 ED
+809 EG

>member
-1 MNYIPR
+1 MSYIPR
-7 PLGARIVAAHSNVV
+7 PLGARIVTAHSNVV

-42 GFEYVTLADD
+42 GYEYVTLADD
-52 ATYQLAKTDISS
+52 ATYQLAKTDIST
-64 WVRNLPKPIII
+64 WVRNLPKPVII

-80 IETLPLAVKEVVDE
+80 IEELPLAVKEVVDE
-94 LGATYSSHGIPQFI
+94 LGATRSSHGTPQFI

-124 PLTRRARNFELHPLT
+124 PLTRRARNFELYPLT
-139 QREIHLTSGKSIVD
+139 QREIHLTSSKSIVD

-179 GGFPRYALNSTVS
+179 GGFPRYALNNIVS

-226 LKSLLALPGNILN
+226 LKSLFALPGNILN

-330 QWSSRLPDAFYWR
+330 QWSSRFPEAFYWR
-343 QAGKHPKEVDLV
+343 QAGKQPKEVDLV

-366 VKAASNARP
+366 VKAASNVRP
-375 ADFNGLN
+375 ADFDGLN

-418 DNDAFENAT
+418 SNDAFEDAA
-427 KPPLSAA
+427 KPRLSAA
-434 AITQTQTH
+434 AITQTH

-471 ITQLAEEIAKS
+471 ITQLVEEIAKS
-482 YEFLYGNK
+482 YEFLYGNT

-517 NIIMPAVTPGYIK
+517 SIIMPAVTPGYIK

-541 NEKIALRQNCK
+541 NDKIAARPNCR
-552 IMPLIWQNTELMQDD
+552 IMPLIWQNAELMQNYD
-567 GDMAVAI
+567 DMAIAI
-574 INRYQYEDV
+574 LNRYQYENV
-583 EDLRGANQ
+583 EDLRGVDPKN
-591 KSPQYR
+591 PQYR

-611 VEVNAAAYGNSDVA
+611 AEVNTATHSNSDIAV
-625 AEHAG
+625 EYAG
-630 NSEEGLLEKLAECEK
+630 NPEEGLLEKLAECER
-645 QMPVFTESFNGVAE
+645 QMPVFTESFNSVAE
-659 KAKLLL
+659 KTKRLLE
-665 KAFKEHPAPNNGQA
+665 AFKEHPTPNNGQA
-679 TDLVIWTT
+679 TDFVKWTT
-687 EIDACTK
+687 EIDTCTK
-694 SDIEALRRDLGTARE
+694 SDTEALRRDLGTARE
-709 SWNIMLEALSSYVS
+709 SWNVMLEALSSYVS
-723 VAILLAE
+723 VAILLTG
-730 STAKKE
+730 SMAKKE
-736 QLKDAYTMIISLG
+736 QLEDAYSMIVSFK
-749 NNLNL
+749 NTLNM
-754 PEDVKMASSLMS
+754 PEDVKMASSLMN
-766 GLQLISPKLKPLSDS
+766 GLQLISPKLKPLSES
-781 FIGVISFLND
+781 FIGVIGFLND

-798 LEQKLYSALAK
+798 LEQKLYNALAK
-809 ED
+809 EG

>member
-1 MNYIPR
+1 MSYIPR
-7 PLGARIVAAHSNVV
+7 PLGARIVTAHSNVV

-42 GFEYVTLADD
+42 GYEYVTLADD
-52 ATYQLAKTDISS
+52 ATYQLAKTDIST
-64 WVRNLPKPIII
+64 WVRNLPKPVII

-80 IETLPLAVKEVVDE
+80 IEALPLAVKEVVDE
-94 LGATYSSHGIPQFI
+94 LGATRSSHGTPQFI

-124 PLTRRARNFELHPLT
+124 PLTRRARNFELYPLT
-139 QREIHLTSGKSIVD
+139 QREIHLTSSKSIVD

-179 GGFPRYALNSTVS
+179 GGFPRYALNNIVS

-226 LKSLLALPGNILN
+226 LKSLFALPGNILN

-330 QWSSRLPDAFYWR
+330 QWSSLFPEAFYWR
-343 QAGKHPKEVDLV
+343 QAGKQPKEVDLV

-366 VKAASNARP
+366 VKAASNVRP
-375 ADFNGLN
+375 ADFDGLN

-418 DNDAFENAT
+418 SNDAFEDAA
-427 KPPLSAA
+427 KPRLSAA
-434 AITQTQTH
+434 AITQTH

-471 ITQLAEEIAKS
+471 ITQLVEEIAKS
-482 YEFLYGNK
+482 YEFLYGNT

-517 NIIMPAVTPGYIK
+517 SIIMPAVTPGYIK

-541 NEKIALRQNCK
+541 NDKIAARPNCR
-552 IMPLIWQNTELMQDD
+552 IMPLIWQNAELMQNYD
-567 GDMAVAI
+567 DMAIAI
-574 INRYQYEDV
+574 LNRYQYENV
-583 EDLRGANQ
+583 EDLRGVDPKN
-591 KSPQYR
+591 PQYR

-611 VEVNAAAYGNSDVA
+611 AEVNTATHSNCDIAVEY
-625 AEHAG
+625 AG
-630 NSEEGLLEKLAECEK
+630 NPEEGLLEKLAECER
-645 QMPVFTESFNGVAE
+645 QMPVFTESFNSVAE
-659 KAKLLL
+659 KTKRLLE
-665 KAFKEHPAPNNGQA
+665 AFKEHPTPNNGQA
-679 TDLVIWTT
+679 TDFVKWTT
-687 EIDACTK
+687 EIDTCTK
-694 SDIEALRRDLGTARE
+694 SDTEALRRDLGTARE
-709 SWNIMLEALSSYVS
+709 SWNVMLEALSSYVS
-723 VAILLAE
+723 VAILLTG
-730 STAKKE
+730 SMAKKE
-736 QLKDAYTMIISLG
+736 QLEDAYSMIVSFK
-749 NNLNL
+749 NTLNM
-754 PEDVKMASSLMS
+754 PEDVKMASSLMN
-766 GLQLISPKLKPLSDS
+766 GLQLISPKLKPLSES
-781 FIGVISFLND
+781 FIGVIGFLND

-798 LEQKLYSALAK
+798 LEQKLYNALAK
-809 ED
+809 EG

>member
-1 MNYIPR
+1 MSYIPR
-7 PLGARIVAAHSNVV
+7 PLGARIVTAHSNVV

-42 GFEYVTLADD
+42 GYEYVTLADD
-52 ATYQLAKTDISS
+52 ATYQLAKTDIST
-64 WVRNLPKPIII
+64 WVRNLPKPVII

-80 IETLPLAVKEVVDE
+80 IEALPLAVKEVVDE
-94 LGATYSSHGIPQFI
+94 LGATRSSHGTPQFI

-124 PLTRRARNFELHPLT
+124 PLTRRARNFELYPLT
-139 QREIHLTSGKSIVD
+139 QREIHLTSSKSIVD

-179 GGFPRYALNSTVS
+179 GGFPRYALNNIVS

-226 LKSLLALPGNILN
+226 LKSLFALPGNILN

-330 QWSSRLPDAFYWR
+330 QWSSRFPEAFYWR
-343 QAGKHPKEVDLV
+343 QAGKQPKEVDLV

-366 VKAASNARP
+366 VKAASNVRP
-375 ADFNGLN
+375 ADFDGLN

-418 DNDAFENAT
+418 SNDAFEDAA
-427 KPPLSAA
+427 KPRLSAA
-434 AITQTQTH
+434 AITQTH
-442 AEEETSLT
+442 AEVETSLT

-471 ITQLAEEIAKS
+471 ITQLVEEIAKS
-482 YEFLYGNK
+482 YEFLYGNT

-517 NIIMPAVTPGYIK
+517 SIIMPAVTPGYIK

-541 NEKIALRQNCK
+541 NDKIAARPNCR
-552 IMPLIWQNTELMQDD
+552 IMPLIWQNAELMQNYD
-567 GDMAVAI
+567 DMAIAI
-574 INRYQYEDV
+574 LNRYQYENV
-583 EDLRGANQ
+583 EDLRGVDPKN
-591 KSPQYR
+591 PQYR

-611 VEVNAAAYGNSDVA
+611 AEVNTATHSNSDIAV
-625 AEHAG
+625 EYAG
-630 NSEEGLLEKLAECEK
+630 NPEEGLLEKLAECER
-645 QMPVFTESFNGVAE
+645 QMPVFTESFNSVAE
-659 KAKLLL
+659 KTKRLLE
-665 KAFKEHPAPNNGQA
+665 AFKEHPTPNNGQA
-679 TDLVIWTT
+679 TDFVKWTT
-687 EIDACTK
+687 EIDTCTK
-694 SDIEALRRDLGTARE
+694 SDTEALRRDLGTARE
-709 SWNIMLEALSSYVS
+709 SWNVMLEALSSYVS
-723 VAILLAE
+723 VAILLTG
-730 STAKKE
+730 SMAKKE
-736 QLKDAYTMIISLG
+736 QLEDAYSMIVSFK
-749 NNLNL
+749 NTLNM
-754 PEDVKMASSLMS
+754 PEDVKMASSLMN
-766 GLQLISPKLKPLSDS
+766 GLQLISPKLKPLSES
-781 FIGVISFLND
+781 YIGVIGFLND

-798 LEQKLYSALAK
+798 LEQKLYNALAK
-809 ED
+809 EG

>member
-42 GFEYVTLADD
+42 GFEYVTLADE
-52 ATYQLAKTDISS
+52 ATYQLAKTDIST
-64 WVRNLPKPIII
+64 WVRNLPKPVII

-80 IETLPLAVKEVVDE
+80 IEALPLAVKEVVDE

-139 QREIHLTSGKSIVD
+139 QREIHLASGKSIVD
-153 LLWNAQPN
+153 LLWSAQPN
-161 LKYQSS
+161 LKYQSP

-179 GGFPRYALNSTVS
+179 GGFPRYALNNIVS
-192 SSELSHLVK
+192 SNELSHLVK

-211 LLPGEKIDIAIANAI
+211 LLPGEKIDTAIANAI

-282 SRPKVHPIDSSFSIE
+282 SRPKIHPIDSSFSIE

-330 QWSSRLPDAFYWR
+330 QWSSRFPDAFYWR
-343 QAGKHPKEVDLV
+343 QAGKYPKEVDLV

-366 VKAASNARP
+366 VKSASNARP
-375 ADFNGLN
+375 ADFDGLN

-400 KIIRHRDNIW
+400 KIIRHRANIW

-418 DNDAFENAT
+418 DNDAFENAAT
-427 KPPLSAA
+427 APLPA
-434 AITQTQTH
+434 TTTPQTH

-461 HSDNDYLDGA
+461 HSDNDYLNGA

-505 WQRELDRRIESC
+505 WQRELDKRIESC

-541 NEKIALRQNCK
+541 SEKITSRRNCK
-552 IMPLIWQNTELMQDD
+552 IMPLIWQNTESMQDD
-567 GDMAVAI
+567 GDIAIAI

-583 EDLRGANQ
+583 ENLRGTDP
-591 KSPQYR
+591 KSSQYR

-611 VEVNAAAYGNSDVA
+611 IEVNTAAYSNGDVA
-625 AEHAG
+625 AERAE
-630 NSEEGLLEKLAECEK
+630 NPEEGLLEKLAECEK
-645 QMPVFTESFNGVAE
+645 QMPVFTESFTSVTE
-659 KAKLLL
+659 KTKRLLE
-665 KAFKEHPAPNNGQA
+665 AFKEHPAPNNGQA
-679 TDLVIWTT
+679 TDFVNWTT

-694 SDIEALRRDLGTARE
+694 SDTEALRRDLGTARE
-709 SWNIMLEALSSYVS
+709 SWNIMLEALSSYISIV
-723 VAILLAE
+723 ILLAG
-730 STAKKE
+730 SATKKE
-736 QLKDAYTMIISLG
+736 RLKDAYTMIVSLR
-749 NNLNL
+749 NTLNL
-754 PEDVKMASSLMS
+754 PEDVKMTSSLIG

-781 FIGVISFLND
+781 FIGVIGFLND

-798 LEQKLYSALAK
+798 LEQKLSSALAK

>member
-1 MNYIPR
+1 MSYIPR
-7 PLGARIVAAHSNVV
+7 PLGARIVTAHSNVV

-42 GFEYVTLADD
+42 GYEYVTLADD
-52 ATYQLAKTDISS
+52 ATYQLAKTDIST
-64 WVRNLPKPIII
+64 WVRNLPKPVII

-80 IETLPLAVKEVVDE
+80 IEALPLAVKEVVDE
-94 LGATYSSHGIPQFI
+94 LGATRSSHGTPQFI

-124 PLTRRARNFELHPLT
+124 PLTRRARNFELYPLT
-139 QREIHLTSGKSIVD
+139 QREIHLTSSKSIVD

-179 GGFPRYALNSTVS
+179 GGFPRYALNNIVS

-226 LKSLLALPGNILN
+226 LKSLFALPGNILN

-330 QWSSRLPDAFYWR
+330 QWSSRFPEAFYWR
-343 QAGKHPKEVDLV
+343 QAGKQPKEVDLV

-366 VKAASNARP
+366 VKAASNVRP
-375 ADFNGLN
+375 ADFDGLN

-418 DNDAFENAT
+418 SNDAFEDAA
-427 KPPLSAA
+427 KPRLSAA
-434 AITQTQTH
+434 AITQTH

-471 ITQLAEEIAKS
+471 ITQLVEEIAKS
-482 YEFLYGNK
+482 YEFLYGNT

-517 NIIMPAVTPGYIK
+517 SIIMPAVTPGYIK

-541 NEKIALRQNCK
+541 NDKIAARPNCR
-552 IMPLIWQNTELMQDD
+552 IMPLIWQNAELMQNYD
-567 GDMAVAI
+567 DMAIAI
-574 INRYQYEDV
+574 LNRYQYENV
-583 EDLRGANQ
+583 EDLRGVDPKN
-591 KSPQYR
+591 PQYR

-611 VEVNAAAYGNSDVA
+611 AEVNTATHSNSDIAV
-625 AEHAG
+625 EYAG
-630 NSEEGLLEKLAECEK
+630 NPEEGLLEKLAECER
-645 QMPVFTESFNGVAE
+645 QMPVFTESFNSVAE
-659 KAKLLL
+659 KTKRLLE
-665 KAFKEHPAPNNGQA
+665 AFKEHPTPNNGQA
-679 TDLVIWTT
+679 PDFVKWTT
-687 EIDACTK
+687 EIDTCTK
-694 SDIEALRRDLGTARE
+694 SDTEALRRDLGTARE
-709 SWNIMLEALSSYVS
+709 SWNVMLEALSSYVS
-723 VAILLAE
+723 VAILLTG
-730 STAKKE
+730 SMAKKE
-736 QLKDAYTMIISLG
+736 QLEDAYSMIVSFK
-749 NNLNL
+749 NTLNM
-754 PEDVKMASSLMS
+754 PEDVKMASSLMN
-766 GLQLISPKLKPLSDS
+766 GLQLISPKLKPLSES
-781 FIGVISFLND
+781 FIGVIGFLND

-798 LEQKLYSALAK
+798 LEQKLYNALAK
-809 ED
+809 EG

>member
-1 MNYIPR
+1 MSYIPR

-42 GFEYVTLADD
+42 GYEYVTLADD
-52 ATYQLAKTDISS
+52 ATYQLAKTDIST
-64 WVRNLPKPIII
+64 WVRNLPKPVII

-80 IETLPLAVKEVVDE
+80 IEALPLAVKEVVDE
-94 LGATYSSHGIPQFI
+94 LGATRSSHGTPQFI

-124 PLTRRARNFELHPLT
+124 PLTRRARNFELYPLT
-139 QREIHLTSGKSIVD
+139 QREIHLTSSKSIVD

-179 GGFPRYALNSTVS
+179 GGFPRYALNNIVS

-226 LKSLLALPGNILN
+226 LKSLFALPGNILN

-330 QWSSRLPDAFYWR
+330 QWSSRFPEAFYWR
-343 QAGKHPKEVDLV
+343 QAGKQPKEVDLV

-375 ADFNGLN
+375 ADFDGLN

-418 DNDAFENAT
+418 SNDAFEDAA
-427 KPPLSAA
+427 KPRLSAV
-434 AITQTQTH
+434 AITQTH

-471 ITQLAEEIAKS
+471 ITQLVEEIAKS
-482 YEFLYGNK
+482 YEFLYGNT

-517 NIIMPAVTPGYIK
+517 SIIMPAVTPGYIK

-541 NEKIALRQNCK
+541 NDKIAARPNCR
-552 IMPLIWQNTELMQDD
+552 IMPLIWQNAELMQNYD
-567 GDMAVAI
+567 DMAIAI
-574 INRYQYEDV
+574 LNRYQYENV
-583 EDLRGANQ
+583 EDLRGVDPKN
-591 KSPQYR
+591 PQYR

-611 VEVNAAAYGNSDVA
+611 VEVNTATHSNSDIAV
-625 AEHAG
+625 EYAG
-630 NSEEGLLEKLAECEK
+630 NPEEGLLEKLAECER
-645 QMPVFTESFNGVAE
+645 QMPVFTESFNSVAE
-659 KAKLLL
+659 KTKRLLE
-665 KAFKEHPAPNNGQA
+665 AFKEHPTPNNGQA
-679 TDLVIWTT
+679 TDFVKWTT

-694 SDIEALRRDLGTARE
+694 SDTEALRRDLGTARE
-709 SWNIMLEALSSYVS
+709 SWNVMLEALSSYVN
-723 VAILLAE
+723 VAILLTG
-730 STAKKE
+730 SMAKKE
-736 QLKDAYTMIISLG
+736 QLEDAYSMIVSFK
-749 NNLNL
+749 NTLNM

-766 GLQLISPKLKPLSDS
+766 GLQLISPKLKPLSES
-781 FIGVISFLND
+781 FIGVIGFLND

-798 LEQKLYSALAK
+798 LEQKLYNALAK
-809 ED
+809 EG

>member
-1 MNYIPR
+1 MSYIPR
-7 PLGARIVAAHSNVV
+7 PLGARIVTAHSNVV

-42 GFEYVTLADD
+42 GYEYVTLADD
-52 ATYQLAKTDISS
+52 ATYQLAKTDIST
-64 WVRNLPKPIII
+64 WVRNLPKPVII

-80 IETLPLAVKEVVDE
+80 IEALPLAVKEVVDE
-94 LGATYSSHGIPQFI
+94 LGATRSSHGTPQFI

-124 PLTRRARNFELHPLT
+124 PLTRRARNFELYPLT
-139 QREIHLTSGKSIVD
+139 QREIHLTSSKSIVD

-179 GGFPRYALNSTVS
+179 GGFPRYALNNIVS

-226 LKSLLALPGNILN
+226 LKSLFALPGNILN

-330 QWSSRLPDAFYWR
+330 QWSSRFPEAFYWR
-343 QAGKHPKEVDLV
+343 QAGKQPKEVDLV

-366 VKAASNARP
+366 VKAASNVRP
-375 ADFNGLN
+375 ADFDGLN

-418 DNDAFENAT
+418 SSDAFEDAA
-427 KPPLSAA
+427 KPRLSAA
-434 AITQTQTH
+434 AITQTH

-471 ITQLAEEIAKS
+471 ITQLVEEIAKS
-482 YEFLYGNK
+482 YEFLYGNT

-517 NIIMPAVTPGYIK
+517 SIIMPAVTPGYIK

-541 NEKIALRQNCK
+541 NDKIAARPNCR
-552 IMPLIWQNTELMQDD
+552 IMPLIWQNAELMQNYD
-567 GDMAVAI
+567 DMAIAI
-574 INRYQYEDV
+574 LNRYQYENV
-583 EDLRGANQ
+583 EDLRGVDPKN
-591 KSPQYR
+591 PQYR

-611 VEVNAAAYGNSDVA
+611 AEVNTGTHSNSDIAV
-625 AEHAG
+625 EYAG
-630 NSEEGLLEKLAECEK
+630 NPEEGLLEKLAECER
-645 QMPVFTESFNGVAE
+645 QMPVFTESFNSVAE
-659 KAKLLL
+659 KTKRLLE
-665 KAFKEHPAPNNGQA
+665 AFKEHPTPNNGQA
-679 TDLVIWTT
+679 TDFVKWTT
-687 EIDACTK
+687 EIDTCTK
-694 SDIEALRRDLGTARE
+694 SDTEALRRDLGTARE
-709 SWNIMLEALSSYVS
+709 SWNVMLEALSSYVS
-723 VAILLAE
+723 VAILLTG
-730 STAKKE
+730 SMAKKE
-736 QLKDAYTMIISLG
+736 QLEDAYSMIVSFK
-749 NNLNL
+749 NTLNM
-754 PEDVKMASSLMS
+754 PEDVKMASSLMN
-766 GLQLISPKLKPLSDS
+766 GLQLISPKLKPLSES
-781 FIGVISFLND
+781 FIGVIGFLND

-798 LEQKLYSALAK
+798 LEQKLYNALAK
-809 ED
+809 EG

>member
-1 MNYIPR
+1 MSYIPR
-7 PLGARIVAAHSNVV
+7 PLGARIVIAHSNVV

-42 GFEYVTLADD
+42 GYEYVTLADD
-52 ATYQLAKTDISS
+52 ATYQLAKTDIST
-64 WVRNLPKPIII
+64 WVRNLPKPVII

-80 IETLPLAVKEVVDE
+80 IEALPLAVKEVVDE
-94 LGATYSSHGIPQFI
+94 LGATRSSHGTPQFI

-124 PLTRRARNFELHPLT
+124 PLTRRARNFELYPLT
-139 QREIHLTSGKSIVD
+139 QREIHLTSSKSIVD

-179 GGFPRYALNSTVS
+179 GGFPRYALNNIVS

-226 LKSLLALPGNILN
+226 LKSLFALPGNILN

-330 QWSSRLPDAFYWR
+330 QWSSRFPEAFYWR
-343 QAGKHPKEVDLV
+343 QAGKQPKEVDLV

-366 VKAASNARP
+366 VKAASNVRP
-375 ADFNGLN
+375 ADFDGLN

-418 DNDAFENAT
+418 SNDAFEDAA
-427 KPPLSAA
+427 KPRLSAA
-434 AITQTQTH
+434 AITQTH

-471 ITQLAEEIAKS
+471 ITQLVEEIAKS
-482 YEFLYGNK
+482 YEFLYGNT

-517 NIIMPAVTPGYIK
+517 SIIMPAVTPGYIK

-541 NEKIALRQNCK
+541 NDKIAARPNCR
-552 IMPLIWQNTELMQDD
+552 IMPLIWQNAELMQNYD
-567 GDMAVAI
+567 DMAIAI
-574 INRYQYEDV
+574 LNRYQYENV
-583 EDLRGANQ
+583 EDLRGVDPKN
-591 KSPQYR
+591 PQYR

-611 VEVNAAAYGNSDVA
+611 AEVNTATHSNSDIAV
-625 AEHAG
+625 EYGG
-630 NSEEGLLEKLAECEK
+630 NPEEGLLEKLAECER
-645 QMPVFTESFNGVAE
+645 QMPVFTESFNSVAE
-659 KAKLLL
+659 KTKRLLE
-665 KAFKEHPAPNNGQA
+665 AFKEHPTPNNGQA
-679 TDLVIWTT
+679 TDFVKWTT
-687 EIDACTK
+687 EIDTCTK
-694 SDIEALRRDLGTARE
+694 SDTEALRRDLGTARE
-709 SWNIMLEALSSYVS
+709 SWDVMLEALSSYVS
-723 VAILLAE
+723 VAILLTG
-730 STAKKE
+730 SMAKKE
-736 QLKDAYTMIISLG
+736 QLEDAYSMIVSFK
-749 NNLNL
+749 NTLNM
-754 PEDVKMASSLMS
+754 PEDVKMASSLMN
-766 GLQLISPKLKPLSDS
+766 GLQLISPKLKPLSES
-781 FIGVISFLND
+781 FIGVIGFLND
-791 VKASIDP
+791 VKATIDP
-798 LEQKLYSALAK
+798 LEQKLYNALAK
-809 ED
+809 EG

>member
-1 MNYIPR
+1 MSYIPR
-7 PLGARIVAAHSNVV
+7 PLGARIVTAHSNVV

-42 GFEYVTLADD
+42 GYEYVTLADD
-52 ATYQLAKTDISS
+52 ATYQLAKTDIST
-64 WVRNLPKPIII
+64 WVRNLPKPVII

-80 IETLPLAVKEVVDE
+80 IEALPLAVKEVVDE
-94 LGATYSSHGIPQFI
+94 LGATRSSHGTPQFI

-124 PLTRRARNFELHPLT
+124 PLTRRARNFELYPLT
-139 QREIHLTSGKSIVD
+139 QREIHLTSSKSIVD

-179 GGFPRYALNSTVS
+179 GGFPRYALNNIVS

-226 LKSLLALPGNILN
+226 LKSLFALPGNILN

-330 QWSSRLPDAFYWR
+330 QWSSRFPEAFYWR
-343 QAGKHPKEVDLV
+343 QAGKQPKEVDLV

-366 VKAASNARP
+366 VKAASNVRP
-375 ADFNGLN
+375 ADFDGLN

-418 DNDAFENAT
+418 SNDAFEDSA
-427 KPPLSAA
+427 KPRLSAA
-434 AITQTQTH
+434 AITQTH

-471 ITQLAEEIAKS
+471 ITQLVEEIAKS
-482 YEFLYGNK
+482 YEFLYGNT

-517 NIIMPAVTPGYIK
+517 SIIMPAVTPGYIK

-541 NEKIALRQNCK
+541 NDKIAARPNCR
-552 IMPLIWQNTELMQDD
+552 IMPLIWQNAELMQNYD
-567 GDMAVAI
+567 DMAIAI
-574 INRYQYEDV
+574 LNRYQYENV
-583 EDLRGANQ
+583 EDLRGVDPKN
-591 KSPQYR
+591 PQYR

-611 VEVNAAAYGNSDVA
+611 AEVNTATHSNSDIAV
-625 AEHAG
+625 EYAG
-630 NSEEGLLEKLAECEK
+630 NPEEGLLEKLAECER
-645 QMPVFTESFNGVAE
+645 QMPVFTESFNSVAE
-659 KAKLLL
+659 KTKRLLEV
-665 KAFKEHPAPNNGQA
+665 FKEHPTPNNGQA
-679 TDLVIWTT
+679 TVFVKWTT
-687 EIDACTK
+687 EIDTCTK
-694 SDIEALRRDLGTARE
+694 SDTEALRRDLGTARE
-709 SWNIMLEALSSYVS
+709 SWNVMLEALSSYVS
-723 VAILLAE
+723 VAILLTG
-730 STAKKE
+730 SMAKKE
-736 QLKDAYTMIISLG
+736 QLEDAYSMIVSFK
-749 NNLNL
+749 NTLNM
-754 PEDVKMASSLMS
+754 PEDVKMASSLMN
-766 GLQLISPKLKPLSDS
+766 GLQLISPKLKPLSES
-781 FIGVISFLND
+781 FIGVIGFLND

-798 LEQKLYSALAK
+798 LEQKLYNALAK
-809 ED
+809 EG

>member
-1 MNYIPR
+1 MSYIPR
-7 PLGARIVAAHSNVV
+7 PLGARIVTAHSNVV

-42 GFEYVTLADD
+42 GYEYVTLADD
-52 ATYQLAKTDISS
+52 ATYQLAKTDIST
-64 WVRNLPKPIII
+64 WVRNLPKPVII

-80 IETLPLAVKEVVDE
+80 IEALPLAVKEVVDE
-94 LGATYSSHGIPQFI
+94 LGATRSSHGTPQFI

-124 PLTRRARNFELHPLT
+124 PLTRRARNFELYPLT
-139 QREIHLTSGKSIVD
+139 QREIHLTSSKSIVD

-179 GGFPRYALNSTVS
+179 GGFPRYALNNIVS

-226 LKSLLALPGNILN
+226 LKSLFALPGNILN

-330 QWSSRLPDAFYWR
+330 QWSSRFPEAFYWR
-343 QAGKHPKEVDLV
+343 QAGKQPKEVDLV

-366 VKAASNARP
+366 VKAASNVRP
-375 ADFNGLN
+375 ADFDGLN

-418 DNDAFENAT
+418 SNDAFEDAA
-427 KPPLSAA
+427 KPRLSAA
-434 AITQTQTH
+434 AITQTH

-461 HSDNDYLDGA
+461 HSDNDYLDDA
-471 ITQLAEEIAKS
+471 ITQLVEEIAKS
-482 YEFLYGNK
+482 YEFLYGNT

-517 NIIMPAVTPGYIK
+517 SIIMPAVTPGYIK

-541 NEKIALRQNCK
+541 NDKIAARPNCR
-552 IMPLIWQNTELMQDD
+552 IMPLIWQNAELMQNYD
-567 GDMAVAI
+567 DMAIAI
-574 INRYQYEDV
+574 LNRYQYENV
-583 EDLRGANQ
+583 EDLRGVDPKN
-591 KSPQYR
+591 PQYR

-611 VEVNAAAYGNSDVA
+611 AEVNTATHSNSDIAV
-625 AEHAG
+625 EYAG
-630 NSEEGLLEKLAECEK
+630 NPEEGLLEKLAECER
-645 QMPVFTESFNGVAE
+645 QMPVFTESFNSVAE
-659 KAKLLL
+659 KTKRLLE
-665 KAFKEHPAPNNGQA
+665 AFKEHPTPNNGQA
-679 TDLVIWTT
+679 TDFVKWTT
-687 EIDACTK
+687 EIDTCTK
-694 SDIEALRRDLGTARE
+694 SDTEALRRDLGTARE
-709 SWNIMLEALSSYVS
+709 SWNVMLEALSSYVS
-723 VAILLAE
+723 VAILLTG
-730 STAKKE
+730 SMAKKE
-736 QLKDAYTMIISLG
+736 QLEDAYSMIVSFK
-749 NNLNL
+749 NTLNM
-754 PEDVKMASSLMS
+754 PEDVKMASSLMN
-766 GLQLISPKLKPLSDS
+766 GLQLISPKLKPLSES
-781 FIGVISFLND
+781 FIGVIGFLND

-798 LEQKLYSALAK
+798 LEQKLYNALAK
-809 ED
+809 EG

>member
-1 MNYIPR
+1 MSYIPR
-7 PLGARIVAAHSNVV
+7 PLGARIVTAHSNVV

-42 GFEYVTLADD
+42 GYEYVTLADD
-52 ATYQLAKTDISS
+52 ATYQLAKTDIST
-64 WVRNLPKPIII
+64 WVRNLPKPVII

-80 IETLPLAVKEVVDE
+80 IEALPLAVKEVVDE
-94 LGATYSSHGIPQFI
+94 LGATRSSHGTPQFI

-124 PLTRRARNFELHPLT
+124 PLTRRARNFELYPLT
-139 QREIHLTSGKSIVD
+139 QREIHLTSSKSIVD

-179 GGFPRYALNSTVS
+179 GGFPRYALNNIVS

-226 LKSLLALPGNILN
+226 LKSLFALPGNILN

-330 QWSSRLPDAFYWR
+330 QWSSRFPEAFYWR
-343 QAGKHPKEVDLV
+343 QAGKQPKEVDLV

-366 VKAASNARP
+366 VKAASNVRP
-375 ADFNGLN
+375 ADFDGLN

-418 DNDAFENAT
+418 SNDAFEDAA
-427 KPPLSAA
+427 KPRLSAA
-434 AITQTQTH
+434 AITQTH

-471 ITQLAEEIAKS
+471 ITQLVEEIAKS
-482 YEFLYGNK
+482 YEFLYGNT

-505 WQRELDRRIESC
+505 WQRELDKRIESC
-517 NIIMPAVTPGYIK
+517 SIIMPAVTPGYIK

-541 NEKIALRQNCK
+541 NDKIAARPNCR
-552 IMPLIWQNTELMQDD
+552 IMPLIWQNAELMQNYD
-567 GDMAVAI
+567 DMAIAI
-574 INRYQYEDV
+574 LNRYQYENV
-583 EDLRGANQ
+583 EDLRGVDPKN
-591 KSPQYR
+591 PQYR

-611 VEVNAAAYGNSDVA
+611 AEVNTATHSNSDIAV
-625 AEHAG
+625 EYAG
-630 NSEEGLLEKLAECEK
+630 NPEEGLLEKLAECER
-645 QMPVFTESFNGVAE
+645 QMPVFTESFNSVAE
-659 KAKLLL
+659 KTKRLLE
-665 KAFKEHPAPNNGQA
+665 AFKEHPTPNNGQA
-679 TDLVIWTT
+679 TDFVKWTT
-687 EIDACTK
+687 EIDTCTK
-694 SDIEALRRDLGTARE
+694 SDTEALRRDLGTARE
-709 SWNIMLEALSSYVS
+709 SWNVMLEALSSYVS
-723 VAILLAE
+723 VAILLTG
-730 STAKKE
+730 SMAKKE
-736 QLKDAYTMIISLG
+736 QLEDAYSMIVSFK
-749 NNLNL
+749 NTLNM
-754 PEDVKMASSLMS
+754 PEDVKMASSLMN
-766 GLQLISPKLKPLSDS
+766 GLQLISPKLKPLSES
-781 FIGVISFLND
+781 FIGVIGFLND

-798 LEQKLYSALAK
+798 LEQKLYNALAK
-809 ED
+809 EG

>member
-1 MNYIPR
+1 
-7 PLGARIVAAHSNVV
+7 
-21 VLEGARAVGKTM
+21 M

-42 GFEYVTLADD
+42 GYEYVTLADD
-52 ATYQLAKTDISS
+52 ATYQLAKTDIST
-64 WVRNLPKPIII
+64 WVRNLPKPVII

-80 IETLPLAVKEVVDE
+80 IEALPLAVKEVVDE
-94 LGATYSSHGIPQFI
+94 LGATRSSHGTPQFI

-124 PLTRRARNFELHPLT
+124 PLTRRARNFELYPLT
-139 QREIHLTSGKSIVD
+139 QREIHLTSSKSIVD

-179 GGFPRYALNSTVS
+179 GGFPRYALNNIVS

-226 LKSLLALPGNILN
+226 LKSLFALPGNILN

-330 QWSSRLPDAFYWR
+330 QWSSRFPEAFYWR
-343 QAGKHPKEVDLV
+343 QAGKQPKEVDLV

-366 VKAASNARP
+366 VKAASNVRP
-375 ADFNGLN
+375 ADFDGLN

-418 DNDAFENAT
+418 SNDAFEDAA
-427 KPPLSAA
+427 KPRLSAA
-434 AITQTQTH
+434 AITQTH

-471 ITQLAEEIAKS
+471 ITQLVEEIAKS
-482 YEFLYGNK
+482 YEFLYGNT

-517 NIIMPAVTPGYIK
+517 SIIMPAVTPGYIK

-541 NEKIALRQNCK
+541 NDKIAARPNCR
-552 IMPLIWQNTELMQDD
+552 IMPLIWQNAELMQNYD
-567 GDMAVAI
+567 DMAIAI
-574 INRYQYEDV
+574 LNRYQYENV
-583 EDLRGANQ
+583 EDLRGVDPKN
-591 KSPQYR
+591 PQYR

-611 VEVNAAAYGNSDVA
+611 AEVNTATHSNSDIAV
-625 AEHAG
+625 EYAG
-630 NSEEGLLEKLAECEK
+630 NPEEGLLEKLAECER
-645 QMPVFTESFNGVAE
+645 QMPVFTESFNSVAE
-659 KAKLLL
+659 KTKRLLE
-665 KAFKEHPAPNNGQA
+665 AFKEHPTPNNGQA
-679 TDLVIWTT
+679 TDFVKWTT
-687 EIDACTK
+687 EIDTCTK
-694 SDIEALRRDLGTARE
+694 SDTEALRRDLGTARE
-709 SWNIMLEALSSYVS
+709 SWNVMLEALSSYVS
-723 VAILLAE
+723 VAILLTG
-730 STAKKE
+730 SMAKKE
-736 QLKDAYTMIISLG
+736 QLEDAYSMIVSFK
-749 NNLNL
+749 NTLNM
-754 PEDVKMASSLMS
+754 PEDVKMASSLMN
-766 GLQLISPKLKPLSDS
+766 GLQLISPKLKPLSES
-781 FIGVISFLND
+781 FIGVIGFLND

-798 LEQKLYSALAK
+798 LEQKLYNALAK
-809 ED
+809 EG

>member
-1 MNYIPR
+1 MSYIPR

-42 GFEYVTLADD
+42 GYEYVTLADD
-52 ATYQLAKTDISS
+52 ATYQLAKTDIST
-64 WVRNLPKPIII
+64 WVRNLPKPVII

-80 IETLPLAVKEVVDE
+80 IEALPLAVKEVVDE
-94 LGATYSSHGIPQFI
+94 LGATRSSHGTPQFI

-124 PLTRRARNFELHPLT
+124 PLTRRARNFELYPLT
-139 QREIHLTSGKSIVD
+139 QREIHLTSSKSIVD

-179 GGFPRYALNSTVS
+179 GGFPRYALNNIVS

-226 LKSLLALPGNILN
+226 LKSLFALPGNILN

-330 QWSSRLPDAFYWR
+330 QWSSRFPEAFYWR
-343 QAGKHPKEVDLV
+343 QAGKQPKEVDLV

-375 ADFNGLN
+375 ADFDGLN

-418 DNDAFENAT
+418 SNDAFEDAA
-427 KPPLSAA
+427 KPRLSAV
-434 AITQTQTH
+434 AITQTH

-471 ITQLAEEIAKS
+471 ITQLVEEIAKS
-482 YEFLYGNK
+482 YEFLYGNT

-517 NIIMPAVTPGYIK
+517 SIIMPAVTPGYIK

-541 NEKIALRQNCK
+541 NDKIAARPNCR
-552 IMPLIWQNTELMQDD
+552 IMPLIWQNAELMQNYD
-567 GDMAVAI
+567 DMAIAI
-574 INRYQYEDV
+574 LNRYQYENV
-583 EDLRGANQ
+583 EDLRGVDPKN
-591 KSPQYR
+591 PQYR

-611 VEVNAAAYGNSDVA
+611 VEVNTATHSNSDIAV
-625 AEHAG
+625 EYAG
-630 NSEEGLLEKLAECEK
+630 NPEEGLLEKLAECER
-645 QMPVFTESFNGVAE
+645 QMPVFTESFNSVAE
-659 KAKLLL
+659 KTKRLLE
-665 KAFKEHPAPNNGQA
+665 AFKEHPTPNNGQA
-679 TDLVIWTT
+679 TDFVKWTT

-694 SDIEALRRDLGTARE
+694 SDTEALRRDLGTARE
-709 SWNIMLEALSSYVS
+709 SWNVMLEALSSYVS
-723 VAILLAE
+723 VAILLTG
-730 STAKKE
+730 SMAKKE
-736 QLKDAYTMIISLG
+736 QLEDAYSMIVSFK
-749 NNLNL
+749 NTLNM
-754 PEDVKMASSLMS
+754 PEDVQMASSLMS
-766 GLQLISPKLKPLSDS
+766 GLQLISPKLKPLSES
-781 FIGVISFLND
+781 FIGVIGFLND

-798 LEQKLYSALAK
+798 LEQKLYNALAK
-809 ED
+809 EG

>member
-1 MNYIPR
+1 MSYIPR
-7 PLGARIVAAHSNVV
+7 PLGARIVAVHSNVV

-42 GFEYVTLADD
+42 GYEYVTLADD

-64 WVRNLPKPIII
+64 WVRNLPKPVII

-80 IETLPLAVKEVVDE
+80 IEALPLAVKEVVDE
-94 LGATYSSHGIPQFI
+94 LGAAPSSHGIPQFI

-153 LLWNAQPN
+153 LLWDAQPN

-167 MDAKEISVLLTK
+167 MEAKEISVLLTK

-192 SSELSHLVK
+192 SGELSHLVK
-201 SDIDNTLGDA
+201 SDIDNTLGDS

-273 ALQAHKQTQ
+273 ALQVHKQTQ

-304 DIFGDDRTLLGSV
+304 DIFGDNRTLLGSV

-330 QWSSRLPDAFYWR
+330 QWSSRFPDAFYWR

-366 VKAASNARP
+366 VKAASNVRP
-375 ADFNGLN
+375 ADFDGLN

-418 DNDAFENAT
+418 DNDAFEDAA
-427 KPPLSAA
+427 KPPLSAT
-434 AITQTQTH
+434 AITHTH
-442 AEEETSLT
+442 TEKEASLT

-541 NEKIALRQNCK
+541 NDKIAARPNCR
-552 IMPLIWQNTELMQDD
+552 IMPLIWQNAELMQNYD
-567 GDMAVAI
+567 DMAIAI
-574 INRYQYEDV
+574 LNRYQYENV
-583 EDLRGANQ
+583 EDLRGVDPKN
-591 KSPQYR
+591 PQYR

-611 VEVNAAAYGNSDVA
+611 VEVNTATHSNSDIAV
-625 AEHAG
+625 EYAG
-630 NSEEGLLEKLAECEK
+630 NPEEGLLEKLAECER
-645 QMPVFTESFNGVAE
+645 QMPVFTESFNSVAE
-659 KAKLLL
+659 KTKRLLE
-665 KAFKEHPAPNNGQA
+665 AFKEHPTPNNGQA
-679 TDLVIWTT
+679 TDFVKWTT

-694 SDIEALRRDLGTARE
+694 SDTEALRRDLGTARE
-709 SWNIMLEALSSYVS
+709 SWNVMLEALSSYVS
-723 VAILLAE
+723 VAILLTG
-730 STAKKE
+730 SMAKKE
-736 QLKDAYTMIISLG
+736 QLEDAYSMIVSFK
-749 NNLNL
+749 NTLNM

-766 GLQLISPKLKPLSDS
+766 GLQLISPKLKPLSES
-781 FIGVISFLND
+781 FIGVIGFLND

-798 LEQKLYSALAK
+798 LEQKLYNALAK
-809 ED
+809 EG

>member
-1 MNYIPR
+1 MSYIPR

-42 GFEYVTLADD
+42 GYEYVTLADD
-52 ATYQLAKTDISS
+52 ATYQLAKTDIST
-64 WVRNLPKPIII
+64 WVRNLPKPVII

-80 IETLPLAVKEVVDE
+80 IEALPLAVKEVVDE
-94 LGATYSSHGIPQFI
+94 LGATRSSHGTPQFI

-124 PLTRRARNFELHPLT
+124 PLTRRARNFELYPLT
-139 QREIHLTSGKSIVD
+139 QREIHLTSSKSIVD

-179 GGFPRYALNSTVS
+179 GGFPRYALNNIVS

-211 LLPGEKIDIAIANAI
+211 LLPGEKIDIATANAI
-226 LKSLLALPGNILN
+226 LKSLFALPGNILN

-330 QWSSRLPDAFYWR
+330 QWSSRFPEAFYWR
-343 QAGKHPKEVDLV
+343 QAGKQPKEVDLV

-375 ADFNGLN
+375 ADFDGLN

-418 DNDAFENAT
+418 SNDAFEDAA
-427 KPPLSAA
+427 KPRLSAA
-434 AITQTQTH
+434 AITQTH

-471 ITQLAEEIAKS
+471 ITQLVEEIAKS
-482 YEFLYGNK
+482 YEFLYGNT

-517 NIIMPAVTPGYIK
+517 SIIMPAVTPGYIK

-541 NEKIALRQNCK
+541 NDKIAARPNCR
-552 IMPLIWQNTELMQDD
+552 IMPLIWQNAELMQNDD
-567 GDMAVAI
+567 DMAIAI
-574 INRYQYEDV
+574 LNRYQYENV
-583 EDLRGANQ
+583 EDLRGVDPKN
-591 KSPQYR
+591 PQYR

-611 VEVNAAAYGNSDVA
+611 VEVNTATHSNSDIAV
-625 AEHAG
+625 EYAG
-630 NSEEGLLEKLAECEK
+630 NPEEGLLEKLAECER
-645 QMPVFTESFNGVAE
+645 QMPVFTESFNSVAE
-659 KAKLLL
+659 KTKRLLE
-665 KAFKEHPAPNNGQA
+665 AFKEHPTPNNGQA
-679 TDLVIWTT
+679 TDFVKWTT

-694 SDIEALRRDLGTARE
+694 SDTEALRRDLGTARE
-709 SWNIMLEALSSYVS
+709 SWNVMLEALSSYVS
-723 VAILLAE
+723 VAILLTG
-730 STAKKE
+730 SMAKKE
-736 QLKDAYTMIISLG
+736 QLEDAYSMIISFK
-749 NNLNL
+749 NTLNM

-766 GLQLISPKLKPLSDS
+766 GLQLISPKLKPLSES
-781 FIGVISFLND
+781 FIGVIGFLND